1 MKIQSTMVQ
10 KKFLNEED
18 FNISITDEHDDQD
31 LTSIGETGKSFGIMN
46 LMNIPNL
53 NFSITNKNK
62 LLNKQYDSNFNK
74 DNYSTYTSIKKR
86 NDAPNIND
94 KMYTEVIYILYLNF
108 IV

>member
-74 DNYSTYTSIKKR
+74 DNYSTYTSIKKE
-86 NDAPNIND
+86 
-94 KMYTEVIYILYLNF
+94 MTLQILMMKC
-108 IV
+108 IQK